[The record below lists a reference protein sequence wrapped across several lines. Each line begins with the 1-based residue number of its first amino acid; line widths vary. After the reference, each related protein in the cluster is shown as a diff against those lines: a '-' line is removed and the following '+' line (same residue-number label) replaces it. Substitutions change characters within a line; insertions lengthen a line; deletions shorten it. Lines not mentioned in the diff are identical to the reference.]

1 MAIETLVASAITIL
15 SPYVAAG
22 AKKAAE
28 VAGAAVANQAGKLLE
43 RFRMWFSG
51 DQEATSAFG
60 NFEKNPSRYGGIIE
74 DILQQK
80 ANANPGILNEL
91 RQILDEMGP
100 RVEVFQKVKTLAG
113 QAVGLDMAKWEK
125 GLAISRQE
133 VETVVEGATLIGAK
147 LDR

>member
-51 DQEATSAFG
+51 DQEATSALD

-100 RVEVFQKVKTLAG
+100 RVEVFQKVKALAG

>member
-51 DQEATSAFG
+51 DQEATSALD